1 MPPDPRRTPRS
12 NRTPAPSGRTPVPPS
27 PPSVRLADPK
37 GLRRFLDRILTP
49 PAAPAAP
56 DGVDAS
62 LASALDEFGA
72 ELGIRALGW
81 YTEDG
86 AAYVRRG
93 AVGADV
99 RFAERVD
106 ADAALK
112 LAPRPRRARVFLD
125 GADADSPAALG
136 LLAPGASAVLRF
148 DSPPNQSLALV
159 ALRPD
164 ADAHAVEFVLSTIAS
179 AVSARALQERWRR
192 SLAHAAEIQKGL
204 LPTGLPTIPGLSIA
218 ARSLA
223 AEDVGGDLFD
233 FFPYGRGALGVAI
246 GDASGHGLP
255 AALVARDVVVGLRV
269 GLDRGLRISGV
280 LTRLNRVLRAG
291 LPESAFASLFYAEL
305 RPDGTLD
312 YVCAGHPP
320 ALRVRR
326 VGYTALRQGGPV
338 LGPLEHVTYRR
349 TAARLERGETLVL
362 YTDGITE
369 RRSPDGALFGEERLA
384 AEVAALADRDVE
396 GVIDGVI
403 ERVRAFGGG
412 APWVDDL
419 TIVVVRRVGRGARRP
434 A

>member
-1 MPPDPRRTPRS
+1 MGPSTSGSARWASTWS
-12 NRTPAPSGRTPVPPS
+12 FAP
-27 PPSVRLADPK
+27 
-37 GLRRFLDRILTP
+37 
-49 PAAPAAP
+49 
-56 DGVDAS
+56 
-62 LASALDEFGA
+62 
-72 ELGIRALGW
+72 
-81 YTEDG
+81 
-86 AAYVRRG
+86 
-93 AVGADV
+93 
-99 RFAERVD
+99 RVD
-106 ADAALK
+106 AHVAVRLG
-112 LAPRPRRARVFLD
+112 PRPRRARVFLD
-125 GADADSPAALG
+125 PSDPEGPAALG
-136 LLAPGASAVLRF
+136 LLGPGASAVLRF
-148 DSPPNQSLALV
+148 DSPPHQSLALV
-159 ALRPD
+159 ALTPE
-164 ADAHAVEFVLSTIAS
+164 ADAAEVEFVLGTIAS

-192 SLAHAAEIQKGL
+192 SLEHAAEIQRGL
-204 LPTGLPTIPGLSIA
+204 LPTSLPEIPGLAIA

-233 FFPYGRGALGVAI
+233 FFPFGQSTLGVAI

-269 GLDRGLRISGV
+269 GLDRGMRIAGV

-291 LPESAFASLFYAEL
+291 LPETAFASLFYVEV
-305 RPDGTLD
+305 RPDGALE

-369 RRSPDGALFGEERLA
+369 RRAPDGTLFGEERLA
-384 AEVAALADRDVE
+384 AEIAALADRDVE

-403 ERVRAFGGG
+403 EKVRAFGEG

-419 TIVVVRRVGRGARRP
+419 TLVVIRRAGRSAKP
-434 A
+434 TA

>member
-1 MPPDPRRTPRS
+1 MAPAPDRKTRLPK
-12 NRTPAPSGRTPVPPS
+12 TPAPAPAAGAAARK
-27 PPSVRLADPK
+27 SVRIADPK
-37 GLRRFLDRILTP
+37 GLRRFLDRILSSP
-49 PAAPAAP
+49 SGPADDAAVG
-56 DGVDAS
+56 DS
-62 LASALDEFGA
+62 LASALA
-72 ELGIRALGW
+72 ELGPKFGVRAIGW

-86 AAYVRRG
+86 NAFVRQR

-99 RFAERVD
+99 GFAPRVD
-106 ADAALK
+106 AEVAVRLGPK
-112 LAPRPRRARVFLD
+112 PRRARVFLD
-125 GADADSPAALG
+125 VSDPEGPAALG

-159 ALRPD
+159 ALTPD
-164 ADAHAVEFVLSTIAS
+164 ADAQAVEFVLGTIAS

-192 SLAHAAEIQKGL
+192 SLEHAAEIQRGL
-204 LPTGLPTIPGLSIA
+204 LPTSLPQTPGLVIA
-218 ARSLA
+218 ARSIA

-233 FFPYGRGALGVAI
+233 FFPFGQGVLGVAV

-269 GLDRGLRISGV
+269 GLDRGMRIAGV
-280 LTRLNRVLRAG
+280 LARLNRVLRAG
-291 LPESAFASLFYAEL
+291 IPESAFASLFYVEI
-305 RPDGTLD
+305 RPDGELE

-338 LGPLEHVTYRR
+338 LGPLDQVAYRR

-384 AEVAALADRDVE
+384 AEVAALADRPVE

-412 APWVDDL
+412 TPWVDDL
-419 TIVVVRRVGRGARRP
+419 TLVVIRRVGRPSRRP